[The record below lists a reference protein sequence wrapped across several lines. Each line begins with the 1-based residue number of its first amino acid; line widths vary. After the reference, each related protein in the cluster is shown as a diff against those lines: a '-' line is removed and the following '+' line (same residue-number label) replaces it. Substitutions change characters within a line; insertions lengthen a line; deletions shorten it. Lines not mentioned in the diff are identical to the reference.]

1 MASYSNFQSDNQKY
15 KDKKARLNKF
25 NPDFNPAVNVNGNK
39 ENLLFLKNLDKWT
52 YVVSFYRFYP
62 DLWYD
67 LITPETGGI
76 KLDLD
81 QRVFMRTMT
90 RFYSVYGCFP
100 RGFGKTLIEVMVMVH
115 ASVFFPNMEFVMTAQ
130 TRENAAA
137 LLEDKFNELI
147 KFYPLL
153 KEEIYKSS
161 FRVNLAEIEFHN
173 GSKIDILAN
182 NQSSKGRRRKRIMV
196 EESALLNNKVYED
209 VLEPI
214 PNVPRRTVGRK
225 GIIDDHEMNGQN
237 HFLTTTGFRGSD
249 EFYRSLSMLEK
260 MKNLEGYFV
269 LGASWELGCYYGRGE
284 AKARILEKKE
294 KISPVMFARN
304 YCEKWVGSSDSQFV
318 NANKL
323 IDCRVLTKAE
333 TKGKQ
338 YGEYVLGVDVARS
351 MNSNNNQS
359 SISIL
364 GIQRAVNHK
373 IKNIDLVNLI
383 TITGTQNFEHQAVI
397 IKKLK
402 RQYNAQIVIVD
413 SNGLGTGLCDCLVK
427 ENYDYSTGETM
438 ECWATINTDRMSD
451 VENSE
456 RCIYEL
462 NAQSAQNEIVVK
474 FIDAVESHTLRLLE
488 KRQDANYDLN
498 DNENYQEN
506 VLPFIQTD
514 FLIDEIL
521 NLKIKHL
528 SNGNLTLERVVPK
541 MDKDR
546 VSATIYGVW
555 YILKYLDYVVDDKT
569 DDVEEL
575 AKYIM
580 W

>member
-1 MASYSNFQSDNQKY
+1 MPSYDNFQNDNNKY
-15 KDKKARLNKF
+15 TNKNSRINKF
-25 NPDFNPAVNVNGNK
+25 NPNFNASVSVNGNK
-39 ENLLFLKNLDKWT
+39 ELTTFHKNIDKWT
-52 YVVSFYRFYP
+52 TIVSFYRFYP

-76 KLDLD
+76 RLDLD
-81 QRVFMRTMT
+81 QRVFMRVMA

-115 ASVFFPNMEFVMTAQ
+115 ASVFYPNMEYVMTAQ

-153 KEEIYKSS
+153 KEEVYNSS

-173 GSKIDILAN
+173 GSKVDILAN

-196 EESALLNNKVYED
+196 EESALLNNKLYED

-225 GIIDDHEMNGQN
+225 GIIDEHEMNGQN
-237 HFLTTTGFRGSD
+237 HFLTTTGFKASD
-249 EFYRSLSMLEK
+249 EYYRSLAMLEK

-304 YCEKWVGSSDSQFV
+304 YREKWVGSADSQFV

-323 IDCRVLTKAE
+323 LDCRVLLKAE
-333 TKGKQ
+333 LLGDPH
-338 YGEYVLGVDVARS
+338 GEYALGVDVARS
-351 MNSNNNQS
+351 MKTNNNQT
-359 SISIL
+359 SISVL
-364 GIQRAVNHK
+364 KMHRAVNGK

-383 TITGTQNFEHQAVI
+383 TITGTQNFESQAVAV
-397 IKKLK
+397 KKLK
-402 RQYNAQIVIVD
+402 RIYNASVVVID
-413 SNGLGTGLCDCLVK
+413 SNGLGTGLVDACVK
-427 ENYDYSTGETM
+427 ENFDYATGETM

-451 VENSE
+451 VENAE

-462 NAQSAQNEIVVK
+462 NAQTWQNEIVVK

-488 KRQDANYDLN
+488 NKQDANYDIN
-498 DNENYQEN
+498 DNENYKEN
-506 VLPFIQTD
+506 ILPFLQTN

-521 NLKIKHL
+521 NLKTKPL
-528 SNGNLTLERVVPK
+528 SNGNLTLEKVVAK

-546 VSATIYGVW
+546 VSSTIYGVW
-555 YILKYLDYVVDDKT
+555 YILKFLDYTEPETGDDL
-569 DDVEEL
+569 EEL
-575 AKYIM
+575 SKYIM

>member
-1 MASYSNFQSDNQKY
+1 MPSYNNFQNDNNKY
-15 KDKKARLNKF
+15 TNKNSRINKF
-25 NPDFNPAVNVNGNK
+25 NPNFNASVSVNGNK
-39 ENLLFLKNLDKWT
+39 ELTTFHKNIDKWT
-52 YVVSFYRFYP
+52 TIVSFYRFYP

-76 KLDLD
+76 RLDLD
-81 QRVFMRTMT
+81 QRVFMRVMA

-115 ASVFFPNMEFVMTAQ
+115 ASVFYPNMEYVMTAQ

-153 KEEIYKSS
+153 KEEVYNSS

-173 GSKIDILAN
+173 GSKVDILAN

-196 EESALLNNKVYED
+196 EESALLNNKLYED

-225 GIIDDHEMNGQN
+225 GIIDEHEMNGQN
-237 HFLTTTGFRGSD
+237 HFLTTTGFKASD
-249 EFYRSLSMLEK
+249 EYYRSLAMLEK

-304 YCEKWVGSSDSQFV
+304 YREKWVGSADSQFV

-323 IDCRVLTKAE
+323 LDCRVLLKAE
-333 TKGKQ
+333 LLGAPH
-338 YGEYVLGVDVARS
+338 GEYALGVDVARS
-351 MNSNNNQS
+351 MKTNNNQT
-359 SISIL
+359 SISVL
-364 GIQRAVNHK
+364 KMHRAVNGK

-383 TITGTQNFEHQAVI
+383 TITGTQNFESQAVAV
-397 IKKLK
+397 KKLK
-402 RQYNAQIVIVD
+402 RIYNASVVVID
-413 SNGLGTGLCDCLVK
+413 SNGLGTGLVDACVK
-427 ENYDYSTGETM
+427 ENFDYATGETM

-451 VENSE
+451 VENAE

-462 NAQSAQNEIVVK
+462 NAQTWQNEIVVK

-488 KRQDANYDLN
+488 NKQDANYDIN
-498 DNENYQEN
+498 DNENYKEN
-506 VLPFIQTD
+506 ILPFLQTN

-521 NLKIKHL
+521 NLKTKPL
-528 SNGNLTLERVVPK
+528 SNGNLTLEKVVAK

-546 VSATIYGVW
+546 VSSTIYGVW
-555 YILKYLDYVVDDKT
+555 YILKFLDYTEPETGDDL
-569 DDVEEL
+569 EEL
-575 AKYIM
+575 SKYIM

>member
-1 MASYSNFQSDNQKY
+1 MPSYSNFQSDNQKY
-15 KDKKARLNKF
+15 TNKNTRLNKF
-25 NPDFNPAVNVNGNK
+25 NPEFNAAVAVNGNK
-39 ENLLFLKNLDKWT
+39 ELTSFKKNINKWT
-52 YVVSFYRFYP
+52 YIVSFYRFYP

-100 RGFGKTLIEVMVMVH
+100 RGFGKTLIEVMVMIH

-153 KEEIYKSS
+153 KEEIYNSS

-173 GSKIDILAN
+173 GSNIDILAN

-225 GIIDDHEMNGQN
+225 GVIDEHEMNGQN
-237 HFLTTTGFRGSD
+237 HFLTTTGFKASD
-249 EFYRSLSMLEK
+249 EYYRSLSMLEK
-260 MKNLEGYFV
+260 MINLEGYFV

-323 IDCRVLTKAE
+323 IDCRILLKAL

-359 SISIL
+359 SIAVLEIH
-364 GIQRAVNHK
+364 RATNNK

-383 TITGTQNFEHQAVI
+383 TISGTQNFEHQAVI
-397 IKKLK
+397 LKKIK
-402 RQYNAQIVIVD
+402 RQFNASVVIID
-413 SNGLGTGLCDCLVK
+413 SNGLGTGLVDACVK
-427 ENYDYSTGETM
+427 ENYDYTTGETM
-438 ECWATINTDRMSD
+438 ECWATINTDRVSD
-451 VENSE
+451 VDNAE

-474 FIDAVESHTLRLLE
+474 FIGAVDGHVLRLLE
-488 KRQDANYDLN
+488 NKQDSNYDMN
-498 DNENYQEN
+498 DSENYQEN
-506 VLPFIQTD
+506 ILPFLQTN
-514 FLIDEIL
+514 FLVDEIL

-528 SNGNLTLERVVPK
+528 NNGNLTLERVVQK

-555 YILKYLDYVVDDKT
+555 YILKYLDYIIET
-569 DDVEEL
+569 NSNDVEEL